1 MTVKEVRELVARGIP
16 YKLVGAMTGKILA
29 ISQVNKESYISKF
42 DDEKV
47 AKRPLY
53 VDLEISEKIG
63 PRICSQ
69 PVIIISVLGR

>member
-29 ISQVNKESYISKF
+29 NSQVNKESYISKF

-53 VDLEISEKIG
+53 VDLEISEIG
-63 PRICSQ
+63 LRICSQ

>member
-29 ISQVNKESYISKF
+29 NSQVNKESYISKF

-53 VDLEISEKIG
+53 VDLEISEIG
-63 PRICSQ
+63 LRICSQ
-69 PVIIISVLGR
+69 PVIRISVLGR

>member
-29 ISQVNKESYISKF
+29 NSQVNKESYISKF

-53 VDLEISEKIG
+53 VDLEISEIG
-63 PRICSQ
+63 LRICSQ
-69 PVIIISVLGR
+69 PVIIIIVLGR

>member
-53 VDLEISEKIG
+53 VDLEISEIG
-63 PRICSQ
+63 LRICSQ